1 MRFRHLESHFDRVE
15 YQRLVQGAALQAR
28 RDHPHSDGE
37 EATVA
42 AVGAAL
48 DGLAS
53 TPRQVEAHDGEAT
66 PGHIVAMLQMGL
78 LGPDDLV
85 DEGKGWVTLREHPL
99 FAECCDALARERRA
113 KAWRLVGL
121 IAGALLLVAG
131 VLLLA
136 RR

>member
-15 YQRLVQGAALQAR
+15 YQRIVQGAAQQAR
-28 RDHPHSDGE
+28 RDHPRSDGE
-37 EATVA
+37 EATAA

-53 TPRQVEAHDGEAT
+53 TPRRVEAHDGEAT

-78 LGPDDLV
+78 LGPNDLV
-85 DEGKGWVTLREHPL
+85 DEGKGWVTIREHPL
-99 FAECCDALARERRA
+99 FAECCDSLARERRA
-113 KAWRLVGL
+113 NARLVVGL
-121 IAGALLLVAG
+121 IVGALLLV
-131 VLLLA
+131 VSMLLLT